1 MQQDIPI
8 QFNEVLQ
15 LTQMGVNPQ
24 AISFSTVTMESD
36 MYICVRDT
44 QQQLINIIDVPN
56 KIPSTNKVNA
66 ESAIMNPKS
75 KVLALRTSNQ
85 LQVYNLD
92 MKSKMREHQMK
103 EEILFWKWISP
114 NTIAIVTE
122 TCVYHWSLEG
132 NATPKKMFDRHENLK
147 GATIINYRVDNSNQW
162 LLLVGLARTDTGAT
176 KGVMQL
182 FSVEKKVT
190 QAIEG
195 HAAAFCDFKLSPTYT
210 ATIICI
216 AANTA
221 NGGKLFVMEVPGTKP
236 ADAPAFQRKAVPIQF
251 PTPTDFPVAMQ
262 ASEKH
267 GMVYMITKAGYLY
280 LYDLETAT
288 LVYQNRV
295 SAETIF
301 VTAPHE
307 STNGVIGVNKNGQVL
322 SVSINESTIVRY
334 LTQKGMTE
342 LAIKLAARAN
352 LEGAGDLYVQ
362 QFNNFLSQG
371 NIDAAVKIAVDS
383 PQGLLRTPQTIQRLQ
398 RLPQLPNQKPALS
411 QYFQYIIEKDSLN
424 SYESIELAKI
434 VLQKPGGVDYIKKLI
449 TENKVESSEE
459 LGDIVAQFNN
469 ELAMK
474 IYLTAKAHEKI
485 INSLLSVGD
494 YVRVLQYC
502 QKVGYQPNYLDL
514 FRRIVQL
521 NPQVAD
527 KFAVMLNE
535 KTETAL
541 DPNVVV
547 DIFVQ
552 SSLIKQATA
561 YLLDYLKDDKAEHAE
576 LQTRLLKINLMYS
589 PVQVVQS
596 ILNQKLFSHYNKNE
610 IAAMCEKVQL
620 YQYALDNY
628 TDIKDRKRV
637 IINTQYLDTN
647 WLVEWFENILLEDS
661 LALLRELL
669 RVNQR
674 GNLNIVVQVATKYS
688 EEMGPENLIPVFEE
702 VRSYEGLFYYLGS
715 IVDYNQSPDVHFK
728 YIEAATRVGQYP
740 EVERVTRESSFY
752 DPEKTKEF
760 LKEARLQDQTPL
772 INVCDR
778 FDYITELVTYLYN
791 NNQLKFV
798 EYLCKQKNPL
808 RTPVVVGALLDVDA
822 NEDFIKNILQGVG
835 NLCPI
840 DTLVEEVEKR
850 NRLKLLSV
858 WLEARANEG
867 IQEPGLYNALAKI
880 YIDTNNNAEHF
891 LQNNPFYDSRTV
903 GKYCEKRDPHLAFIA
918 YKRGQCDLEL
928 VDITNKNDMF
938 KPQARYLVAR
948 QSSDLWA
955 HVLDN
960 ENTYRRQLI
969 DQVVST
975 ALPESDKSEEVSVT
989 VQAFM
994 TANLPNELIELLEKI
1009 VLHGKKEF
1017 RTNKNLQNLLILTA
1031 IRADTTR
1038 VMEYINKL
1046 DNYDAPDIAKI
1057 AVDQGLHEEG
1067 FVIYSKFKLN
1077 SNAIRVLIEN
1087 IQKIQR
1093 AADFA
1098 ASVNQP
1104 EVWSI
1109 LARAQLAQAFIPEA
1123 IESFMKAAD
1132 ANAYQEVIASAER
1145 LGHFQPLIKFLKMAR
1160 GKIHDTMID
1169 TELVYSLAKYAEQ
1182 KPTSS
1187 ALADLEDFISAP
1199 NTAQILSVGERCF
1212 EEGLYEAARILFSSI
1227 SNYARLAA
1235 ALVKLGNNR
1244 DAVKAAAK
1252 ANSIKT
1258 WKEVLFAC
1266 IDANEFKHAMAC
1278 GLNII
1283 IHPDE
1288 LEDLVQYYEQRGH
1301 FNHLIELLDKGLALD
1316 RVHKGIFTELGICF
1330 AKYKPEALMA
1340 HLQKYH
1346 NRSNIPKLINVC
1358 ERYHL
1363 WAEMTFLYCHVDEY
1377 DSAVKTMIEH
1387 PVAYD
1392 HTTFCEAI
1400 IKVVN
1405 MELYYKTIQFYL
1417 EEHPDNIDDLLN
1429 VLSPKLDHERVARD
1443 ARRTDALPLIKKYL
1457 ENVQSND
1464 LAAVNDALNGLYI
1477 EEEDYESLRYSIDS
1491 YKNFGQVDLA
1501 ITLKDHDLL
1510 EFRRISAYLFKLNK
1524 QWEESIK
1531 LSKKDSLYKDAM
1543 ETAAESRKPEV
1554 AEELL
1559 QFFVDND
1566 LKDCFAA
1573 ALYTCYD
1580 LIRPDVALELGWRNR
1595 IQDMAMPYLIQVVR
1609 EYTSKVDELY
1619 KVHRE
1624 NEQKKKEKTST
1635 TKTEAPQQQTYADQT
1650 GFDQYAQY
1658 QQQQQQ
1664 YGAYGGAYTGQY
1676 TGYDM
1681 SGGYY

>member
-1 MQQDIPI
+1 
-8 QFNEVLQ
+8 
-15 LTQMGVNPQ
+15 
-24 AISFSTVTMESD
+24 
-36 MYICVRDT
+36 
-44 QQQLINIIDVPN
+44 
-56 KIPSTNKVNA
+56 
-66 ESAIMNPKS
+66 
-75 KVLALRTSNQ
+75 
-85 LQVYNLD
+85 
-92 MKSKMREHQMK
+92 
-103 EEILFWKWISP
+103 
-114 NTIAIVTE
+114 
-122 TCVYHWSLEG
+122 
-132 NATPKKMFDRHENLK
+132 
-147 GATIINYRVDNSNQW
+147 
-162 LLLVGLARTDTGAT
+162 
-176 KGVMQL
+176 MQL

-221 NGGKLFVMEVPGTKP
+221 NGGKLFVMEVPGNRP
-236 ADAPAFQRKAVPIQF
+236 ADAPTFARKAVPIQF
-251 PTPTDFPVAMQ
+251 PTATDFPVAMQ

-267 GMVYMITKAGYLY
+267 GFVYMITKAGYLY
-280 LYDLETAT
+280 LYELESAT
-288 LVYQNRV
+288 LLYQNRI
-295 SAETIF
+295 SSETIF

-307 STNGVIGVNKNGQVL
+307 ATHGVIGVNKVGQVL
-322 SVSINESTIVRY
+322 SVSINEQTIVKY
-334 LTQKGMTE
+334 LTQKGFSE

-362 QFNNFLSQG
+362 QFNNFLSQM
-371 NIDAAVKIAVDS
+371 NVDAAVKIAVDS
-383 PQGLLRTPQTIQRLQ
+383 PQGILRTPQTIERFK

-411 QYFQYIIEKDSLN
+411 QYFQYIIEKGSLN
-424 SYESIELAKI
+424 NYESIELAKI

-449 TENKVESSEE
+449 GENKMESSEE
-459 LGDIVAQFNN
+459 LGDIVAQYNN

-474 IYLTAKAHEKI
+474 IYLAAKAHEKI
-485 INSLLSVGD
+485 INNLLSVGD

-535 KTETAL
+535 KPDTAL

-561 YLLDYLKDDKAEHAE
+561 YLLDYLKDDKPEHAE

-589 PVQVVQS
+589 PVQVVDS
-596 ILNQKLFSHYNKNE
+596 ILAQKLFSHFNKNE
-610 IAAMCEKVQL
+610 VAQMCEKVQL
-620 YQYALDNY
+620 FQRALENY
-628 TDIKDRKRV
+628 TELKDRKRV
-637 IINTQYLDTN
+637 IVNTQYIDNN
-647 WLVEWFENILLEDS
+647 WLVGWFEDVLLEDS

-669 RVNQR
+669 RVGQR
-674 GNLNIVVQVATKYS
+674 QNLNLVVQVATKYS

-715 IVDYNQSPDVHFK
+715 IIEYSENPDVHFK

-740 EVERVTRESSFY
+740 EVERVTRESQFY

-778 FDYITELVTYLYN
+778 FDYIQELVNYLFN
-791 NNQLKFV
+791 NNQLKFI
-798 EYLCKQKNPL
+798 EFLCKQKNPL

-822 NEDFIKNILQGVG
+822 NEDFIKNILQAVG

-840 DTLVEEVEKR
+840 DPLVEEVEKR
-850 NRLKLLSV
+850 NRLKLLTN

-867 IQEPGLYNALAKI
+867 IQEPGLYNSLAKI
-880 YIDTNNNAEHF
+880 YIDSSNNAEHF

-918 YKRGQCDLEL
+918 YKRGQCDVEL
-928 VDITNKNDMF
+928 VDVTNKNGMF
-938 KPQARYLVAR
+938 KQQARYLVER
-948 QSSDLWA
+948 QSPDLWA
-955 HVLDN
+955 HVLNDDN
-960 ENTYRRQLI
+960 QYRRQLI

-1031 IRADTTR
+1031 IKADKTR

-1057 AVDQGLHEEG
+1057 AVDQELFEEG
-1067 FVIYSKFKLN
+1067 FLIYSKFKLN
-1077 SNAIRVLIEN
+1077 ANAIRVLIEH
-1087 IQKIQR
+1087 IQKIQK

-1098 ASVNQP
+1098 ASVNEP

-1109 LARAQLAQAFIPEA
+1109 LARAQLAQNLIPES
-1123 IESFMKAAD
+1123 IDSFLKAD
-1132 ANAYQEVIASAER
+1132 DPNAYQEVTAAAER
-1145 LGHFQPLIKFLKMAR
+1145 NGHYQPLIKFLKMAR
-1160 GKIHDTMID
+1160 SKVHDTMID
-1169 TELVYSLAKYAEQ
+1169 TELVYAFAKLAEQ
-1182 KPTSS
+1182 KPATN

-1199 NTAQILSVGERCF
+1199 NTAQIQGVGERCF

-1227 SNYARLAA
+1227 SNYARLAS
-1235 ALVKLGNNR
+1235 ALVKLGRNR
-1244 DAVKAAAK
+1244 EAVAAANK

-1266 IDANEFKHAMAC
+1266 VDAGEFRYALSC

-1283 IHPDE
+1283 VHPDE
-1288 LEDLVQYYEQRGH
+1288 MEDLIQYYEQRGH
-1301 FNHLIELLDKGLALD
+1301 FNELIELLEKGLGLERA
-1316 RVHKGIFTELGICF
+1316 HKGIFTELGICY
-1330 AKYKPEALMA
+1330 AKYKPEKLME
-1340 HLQKYH
+1340 HISRYWQ
-1346 NRSNIPKLINVC
+1346 RSNIPKLINVC

-1363 WAEMTFLYCHVDEY
+1363 WAEMRFLYCHHDEY
-1377 DSAVKTMIEH
+1377 DSAVKIMMEH
-1387 PVAYD
+1387 SADAFD
-1392 HTTFCEAI
+1392 HSVFTEAI
-1400 IKVVN
+1400 VKAVN
-1405 MELYYKTIQFYL
+1405 MELYYRAIQFYL
-1417 EEHPDNIDDLLN
+1417 DEQPNNIDDLLN
-1429 VLSPKLDHERVARD
+1429 VLTPKLDHERVARD
-1443 ARRTDALPLIKKYL
+1443 ARGTDTLPIIKKYL
-1457 ENVQSND
+1457 EQVQIND
-1464 LAAVNDALNGLYI
+1464 LAAVNEALNSLYV
-1477 EEEDYESLRYSIDS
+1477 EEEDYEALRYSIDN
-1491 YKNFGQVDLA
+1491 YKNFDQVQLA
-1501 ITLKDHDLL
+1501 KELQGHDLL
-1510 EFRRISAYLFKLNK
+1510 EFRRISAYLYKLNK
-1524 QWEESIK
+1524 QWEESIA
-1531 LSKKDSLYKDAM
+1531 LSKKDNLYKDAM
-1543 ETAAESRKPEV
+1543 ETAAESRKQEV

-1573 ALYTCYD
+1573 TLYTCYD
-1580 LIRPDVALELGWRNR
+1580 LVRPDVALELGWRYR
-1595 IQDMAMPYLIQVVR
+1595 IQDMSMPFLIQVVR

-1619 KVHRE
+1619 RAHKDQ
-1624 NEQKKKEKTST
+1624 QKKKNDKTST
-1635 TKTEAPQQQTYADQT
+1635 QTTKSETPQPTYSDQAAY
-1650 GFDQYAQY
+1650 DPYY

-1664 YGAYGGAYTGQY
+1664 QQQQYYQQQQYGGYS
-1676 TGYDM
+1676 GYEM
-1681 SGGYY
+1681 GSGGYF